1 MLYSWKC
8 MNNFIENVFA
18 PFGVYG
24 KHLLIMHTE
33 KKSKK
38 NICILYKVNFYHNSL
53 AHKMCFLHK
62 LKDVERWEQSKIMK
76 KTWDINP

>member
-1 MLYSWKC
+1 

-33 KKSKK
+33 EKTQKIK
-38 NICILYKVNFYHNSL
+38 ILYFIK
-53 AHKMCFLHK
+53 
-62 LKDVERWEQSKIMK
+62 
-76 KTWDINP
+76 